1 MALKVQVV
9 NDLGNGYVKAVIN
22 GQFVK
27 FPSVVVKQREQDMF
41 DPIKFKNKTDEEHY
55 LQFLNL
61 LQNLDVTIQSPTV
74 KNTDRLFVGESAVRS
89 HLPITSFDVN
99 DLAGKSETDLALQIT
114 LSMISCYVLSEL
126 YDTKIGL
133 KSEYDADVVMM
144 TALPIVEGKR
154 NQTIDRYRERYLKQ
168 DHIITFKNFD
178 SLVSVKLHFTDVQVS
193 LEGESAQYALMLAS
207 GGLKDAINADF
218 TKHYPNLTGDV
229 TIKTLLSAEN
239 TMGIDIGEGTTDL
252 PVFNDSKLNAQASSS
267 LNLGYGNALEEALSD
282 LKTRMVNFNSRAELQ
297 SFIDQKTTGLI
308 KRRQSTAREAVSLQM
323 EDLAQQITSSVSQT
337 LRHNASGVDLVF
349 VYGGGASPLEP
360 YLRYRLQ
367 EKTKAFVPTGIPV
380 IFIDAKYAQY
390 LNEMGLKLMLTTIN
404 EA

>member
-41 DPIKFKNKTDEEHY
+41 DPIKFKNKVDEDHY
-55 LQFLNL
+55 LQFSNL
-61 LQNLDVTIQSPTV
+61 LQNLDVTIQSPTI

-114 LSMISCYVLSEL
+114 LSMISCYVLSKL
-126 YDTKIGL
+126 YDTKTGL
-133 KSEYDADVVMM
+133 KSEYNADVVMM

-168 DHIITFKNFD
+168 DHIITFKNFEK
-178 SLVSVKLHFTDVQVS
+178 LVSVKLHFTDVQVS
-193 LEGESAQYALMLAS
+193 LEGEAAQYALMLAS

-218 TKHYPNLTGDV
+218 TKHYPDLAGEV

-252 PVFNDSKLNAQASSS
+252 PVFSDSKLNAQASSS
-267 LNLGYGNALEEALSD
+267 LSLGYGNALEEALSD
-282 LKTRMVNFNSRAELQ
+282 LKARMVNFNSRAELQ

-308 KRRQSTAREAVSLQM
+308 KRRQSMAREAVSLQM
-323 EDLAQQITSSVSQT
+323 EDLAQQITNAVSQT
-337 LRHNASGVDLVF
+337 LRHNASGVDVIF

-367 EKTKAFVPTGIPV
+367 EKTKAFVSTGIPV

-390 LNEMGLKLMLTTIN
+390 LNEMGLDLMLTTIN